1 MRYKKF
7 PLTRKKITYG
17 KLAFQ
22 LVFLRNKYFGVGCV
36 MITRFVLIQLL
47 PNTGSDTLLR
57 LIRLVGV
64 GDRSKT
70 NQPTKQRVVCAG
82 PDIHN
87 RR

>member
-7 PLTRKKITYG
+7 PLTRKKLTYR

-36 MITRFVLIQLL
+36 MITRFVHIQLL

-57 LIRLVGV
+57 LILRLVGG

-70 NQPTKQRVVCAG
+70 NQPTL
-82 PDIHN
+82 
-87 RR
+87 